1 MAASTSVEAEP
12 TPNTVTD
19 KKRLRD
25 QPWWPRFNFNFGF
38 SKAQAG
44 EKAHTRAS
52 FGGER
57 VTLYLIIA
65 LVVILVI
72 AWPLQ
77 LFPEIIMWIYGG
89 VLVLLLILWL
99 IGII

>member
-1 MAASTSVEAEP
+1 M
-12 TPNTVTD
+12 
-19 KKRLRD
+19 
-25 QPWWPRFNFNFGF
+25 
-38 SKAQAG
+38 
-44 EKAHTRAS
+44 
-52 FGGER
+52 
-57 VTLYLIIA
+57 TLYLIIA

-77 LFPEIIMWIYGG
+77 LFPEIMMYIYAA